1 MENYKDRFTPEQL
14 EELRHS
20 ALLGTDL
27 KDWEHIT
34 DYDDDIPATQ
44 DTAFTDGIIDVFR
57 ELFEENRP
65 TPPEDLKDEDYF
77 IWIDEAFFKFVYGA
91 LNEIFKDELTEEGTR
106 KTALAIYNNSALLV
120 VTHRKLRG
128 ALLPQKNDTAY
139 IVNLDNQLR
148 FTWDSDGTPHIT
160 TEDEDEAYR
169 NLLER
174 KDIPANCADVEL
186 LGSLL
191 SAVMASYLK
200 NCGDRITVYY
210 PNFVK
215 ELNRRE
221 GKKEDHRTDIK
232 QKLRE
237 LENTAGVLV
246 EQRKIQRAF
255 ILLEVDEKHNTIT
268 FESPYLYSICD
279 FLKKDPS
286 YTSPK
291 MKNDQRQKITG
302 VSYLVKMDLAS
313 AKNKTTAQIVE
324 YLVAK
329 LHQHGNDTEQSRNPG
344 KEFDDKKLR
353 RLSVTYKDIINNSP
367 LLKEA
372 FTKRP
377 NYITQTLKRSIE
389 GPKYETCKTSKLK
402 KYHPT
407 TLVEDYL
414 RKYTKVFEYWKD
426 LKITVEPI
434 TAKDLNHKI
443 IFTHHGP
450 RGEFE
455 DFLQLPEILEDTE
468 PVS

>member
-14 EELRHS
+14 EELKKS

-27 KDWEHIT
+27 KDWERVME
-34 DYDDDIPATQ
+34 YDDTVPAEPDVAFSEGIVDI
-44 DTAFTDGIIDVFR
+44 FR
-57 ELFEENRP
+57 ELFDENRP
-65 TPPEDLKDEDYF
+65 EPPEDLSDDDYF
-77 IWIDEAFFKFVYGA
+77 VWYDEEFFKFVYGI
-91 LNEIFKDELTEEGTR
+91 LNEIFKGELTEEGTR

-279 FLKKDPS
+279 FLKKEPS

-291 MKNDQRQKITG
+291 MKNDQQHKITG

-313 AKNKTTAQIVE
+313 ARNKTTAQIVE

-329 LHQHGNDTEQSRNPG
+329 LHQHGSDTEQSRNPG

-353 RLSVTYKDIINNSP
+353 KLSVTYKDIINNSP

-389 GPKYETCKTSKLK
+389 GSKYQISQ
-402 KYHPT
+402 PT
-407 TLVEDYL
+407 ALVEDYL
-414 RKYTKVFEYWKD
+414 REYTKVFDYWKD

-434 TAKDLNHKI
+434 TAKDLNRKI

-455 DFLQLPEILEDTE
+455 DFLQLPEILEGTDTE
-468 PVS
+468 I